1 MNKGK
6 ESGMAL
12 PMVLWTIALLAGIVV
27 LLVGVLD
34 SWISEETRSGKLFQA
49 RQQALSGIAVA
60 MVPTIKTGDPI
71 LQHSMEGGVAG
82 YSVVIKDESGLINP
96 NAWLGVTP
104 DRRDLFQ
111 KLFTS
116 KSWGLDMNQSA
127 AAADGLYDWQSPNPF
142 RSLHGAKQPDYEAA
156 GKSGLPPGTSF
167 VSAEEMSLV
176 LGFEQAKRAKTDWIT
191 YFTTYSGTNGIN
203 ILYAPKGILKD
214 LLDLSDPQA
223 DAWITLRN
231 GKDGIE
237 GTEDDFNGKPP
248 ADIPST
254 LRLMGLRSILPNIA
268 SAFTVASWGNIRRI
282 ESTGYC
288 NGVKH
293 RITVVTSGGTLLGW
307 SEQ

>member
-1 MNKGK
+1 MKEK

-34 SWISEETRSGKLFQA
+34 GWISEETRSGKIFQA

-60 MVPTIKTGDPI
+60 MVPTIKPGDPI
-71 LQHSMEGGVAG
+71 LQHSTEGGAEG

-111 KLFTS
+111 KLFTA
-116 KSWGLDMNQSA
+116 WGLDMNQCA

-142 RSLHGAKQPDYEAA
+142 RSLHGAKQPEYEAA
-156 GKSGLPPGTSF
+156 GKSGLPPGAPF
-167 VSAEEMSLV
+167 VSPEEMSLV
-176 LGFEQAKRAKTDWIT
+176 LGFEPVKHAKADWIT

-203 ILYAPKGILKD
+203 ILYAPKGILTD
-214 LLDLSDPQA
+214 LVGMTPAQA
-223 DAWITLRN
+223 DAFITLRN

-237 GTEDDFNGKPP
+237 GTDDDYNGMQPQSPKDALAYIGFKAPE
-248 ADIPST
+248 T
-254 LRLMGLRSILPNIA
+254 LLSVFITSKCGS
-268 SAFTVASWGNIRRI
+268 IRRI

-293 RITVVTSGGTLLGW
+293 LIKVVTDGKILLGW

>member
-1 MNKGK
+1 MKEK

-34 SWISEETRSGKLFQA
+34 GWISEETRAGKIFQA
-49 RQQALSGIAVA
+49 RQQALSGIAVGQA
-60 MVPTIKTGDPI
+60 VQPGDPI
-71 LQHSMEGGVAG
+71 LQHSTEGGAEG

-96 NAWLGVTP
+96 NTWLRMTP

-111 KLFTS
+111 KLFTA
-116 KSWGLDMNQSA
+116 WGLDMNQCA

-142 RSLHGAKQPDYEAA
+142 RSPHGAKQPEYEAA
-156 GKSGLPPGTSF
+156 GKSGLPPGAPF
-167 VSAEEMSLV
+167 VSPEEMSLAI
-176 LGFEQAKRAKTDWIT
+176 GFGPVMQAKPTWKS
-191 YFTTYSGTNGIN
+191 YFSTLNNLPKIN
-203 ILYAPKGILKD
+203 ILHAPKDILTD
-214 LLDLSDPQA
+214 LLGLTPAQA
-223 DAWITLRN
+223 DAWITQRN

-237 GTEDDFNGKPP
+237 GTEDDLKPSNIEQVERIYL
-248 ADIPST
+248 AANNAQKAIISDTCDITGS
-254 LRLMGLRSILPNIA
+254 
-268 SAFTVASWGNIRRI
+268 IRRI

-293 RITVVTSGGTLLGW
+293 RITIVTSEGTLLGW